1 MKILGNI
8 LEVISDIHTLN
19 MQNVCLQLYR
29 NNKSSE
35 KVVNF
40 LRKIQTLR
48 TINSKILRIQNVKF
62 LGYCF
67 YIQKYGE

>member
-8 LEVISDIHTLN
+8 LEVMSDIDTLN

-48 TINSKILRIQNVKF
+48 TINSKVLRIQNVKF

-67 YIQKYGE
+67 YIQTYGE